1 MVLLPSKIEVAPKT
15 TRLETRDMNNS
26 KTEDW
31 TPTDEEIACRAYA
44 LFEARGGAPG
54 AACDDWL
61 AAEEQLRAE
70 HAPLPGPP
78 GPSPSRGSLVDAR
91 R

>member
-1 MVLLPSKIEVAPKT
+1 MNESKA
-15 TRLETRDMNNS
+15 
-26 KTEDW
+26 EDW
-31 TPTDEEIACRAYA
+31 TPTDEEIARRAYA
-44 LFEARGGAPG
+44 LFEARGGSPG

-78 GPSPSRGSLVDAR
+78 APR
-91 R
+91 RRAGRSSTGRK